1 MCSRTEI
8 VPNGAAIERTRI
20 ISGLSKRDVAE
31 MANIPQSSIVRAERG
46 QGVTAATAAGICRAL
61 GKEFDDL
68 FTIHRPGGVAAP
80 AEREEVS
87 A

>member
-1 MCSRTEI
+1 MSKI
-8 VPNGAAIERTRI
+8 IPNGAEIERTRI
-20 ISGLSKRDVAE
+20 IAGLSKVEVAQ
-31 MANIPQSSIVRAERG
+31 MADIPQSSIVRAERG

-61 GKEFDDL
+61 GRSFDEL
-68 FTIHRPGGVAAP
+68 FTIRRPGGVAAP